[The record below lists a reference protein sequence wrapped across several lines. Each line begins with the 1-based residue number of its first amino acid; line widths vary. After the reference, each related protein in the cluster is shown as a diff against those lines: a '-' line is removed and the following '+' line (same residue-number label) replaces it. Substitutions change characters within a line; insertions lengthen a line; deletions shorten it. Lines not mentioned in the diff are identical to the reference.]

1 MSLPGSATGVVV
13 RTAPLGGSAL
23 SRAIQSGQ
31 VPAHWHLARPH
42 DRAGWTTRAA
52 QVRATHDGQWL
63 EALRDAF
70 GEGDSLALARRR
82 AAAASGVVVTTGQ
95 QPGLFGGPAYTIT
108 KALSALALADA
119 LEAALGMPVA
129 PIFWAATDDA
139 DWREAAST
147 HVVGEHGLVS
157 LSQDGPP
164 TDGIAMRDVPLGD
177 VHAQL
182 AALRASCGS
191 VVAPDVLDQLD
202 AAYDRSCT
210 VGDAY
215 VQWLRLLLEPL
226 GISVLDA
233 AHPSTRRALDA
244 GLRAALHAAP
254 AIDARLR
261 ARTADIVAHGFT
273 PQVELIDDLSLVFAT
288 THGVRARVPLSDAA
302 ATATS
307 QPVGTLGANVLLRPV
322 LERQLLPTVAYVAG
336 PGELAYFAQAT
347 AVAEALDVAVPLG
360 VPRWAADWIEP
371 QVARQLE
378 RLGVTEEELLDPHAL
393 ETRIARG
400 AMDRDVLDS
409 IERLRVTLDA
419 QVAALGHAVAQA
431 DALVPPPVVEGVA
444 RDLGYRVDRLER
456 RLVAAVKRRE
466 QALARDVAVV
476 RAARRPLGS
485 APERVLSLVPVLARH
500 GLAVL
505 TQFLDEAA
513 HHARTLVHGTAHDTS
528 LTSAERASPER
539 VTPA

>member
-13 RTAPLGGSAL
+13 RTVPLGGGSL
-23 SRAIQSGQ
+23 SRAIQAGAA
-31 VPAHWHLARPH
+31 PAAWQLAWPR
-42 DRAGWTTRAA
+42 DRAAWTARAES
-52 QVRATHDGQWL
+52 VRATHDGAWL
-63 EALRDAF
+63 DALTEAF
-70 GEGDSLALARRR
+70 GSVDSPALARRR
-82 AAAASGVVVTTGQ
+82 SAATRGVVVTTGQ

-119 LEAALGMPVA
+119 LEAALGIPVA

-139 DWREAAST
+139 DWREASVT
-147 HVVGEHGLVS
+147 HIVGEHGLVT

-177 VHAQL
+177 VRRQL
-182 AALRASCGS
+182 ALLQASCGS
-191 VVAPDVLDQLD
+191 VVAPEVLEQLA
-202 AAYDRSCT
+202 AAYAGECT
-210 VGDAY
+210 VGGAY
-215 VQWLRLLLEPL
+215 VQWLRAVLEPL

-233 AHPSTRRALDA
+233 AHPSTRRALDS
-244 GLRAALHAAP
+244 GLRMALQSAARVDSA
-254 AIDARLR
+254 LR
-261 ARTADIVAHGFT
+261 ARTAAISADGFT
-273 PQVELIDDLSLVFAT
+273 PQVELVDGLSLVFAT
-288 THGVRARVPLSDAA
+288 IDGVRTRVPLADAVHMA
-302 ATATS
+302 AS
-307 QPVGTLGANVLLRPV
+307 QPVGALGANVLLRPV

-347 AVAEALDVAVPLG
+347 AVADAMDVPLPLG

-378 RLGVTEEELLDPHAL
+378 RLGVSDEELHDPHAL
-393 ETRIARG
+393 ETRVARG

-409 IERLRVTLDA
+409 LERLRMTLDA
-419 QVAALGHAVAQA
+419 QVGALGHAVAQA
-431 DALVPPPVVEGVA
+431 DALVAPTVMEGVA
-444 RDLGYRVDRLER
+444 RDIGHRIDRLER

-505 TQFLDEAA
+505 DQFRDEAA
-513 HHARTLVHGTAHDTS
+513 HHARALVHGSTHQASVASDERAATERA
-528 LTSAERASPER
+528 TSA
-539 VTPA
+539 

>member
-1 MSLPGSATGVVV
+1 MSLPASATGVVV
-13 RTAPLGGSAL
+13 RTVPLGGGSL
-23 SRAIQSGQ
+23 SRAIQAGAA
-31 VPAHWHLARPH
+31 PAAWQLAWPR
-42 DRAGWTTRAA
+42 DRAAWTARADA
-52 QVRATHDGQWL
+52 VRATHDGAWL
-63 EALRDAF
+63 DTLAEALGDA
-70 GEGDSLALARRR
+70 DTAALARRR
-82 AAAASGVVVTTGQ
+82 AAAADGVVVTTGQ

-119 LEAALGMPVA
+119 LEAALGIPVA
-129 PIFWAATDDA
+129 PVFWAATDDA
-139 DWREAAST
+139 DWREASVT
-147 HVVGEHGLVS
+147 HVVGEHGLVT

-177 VHAQL
+177 VRRQL
-182 AALRASCGS
+182 ELLQASCGS
-191 VVAPDVLDQLD
+191 IAAPEVLEQLA
-202 AAYDRSCT
+202 AAYAGECT
-210 VGDAY
+210 VGAAY
-215 VQWLRLLLEPL
+215 VQWLRVVLEPL

-233 AHPSTRRALDA
+233 AHPSTRRALDG
-244 GLRAALHAAP
+244 GLRSALQAATR
-254 AIDARLR
+254 IDTALR
-261 ARTADIVAHGFT
+261 SRTAAITADGFT
-273 PQVELIDDLSLVFAT
+273 PQVELVDGLSLVFAT
-288 THGVRARVPLSDAA
+288 MNGVRTRVPIAEALSTAA
-302 ATATS
+302 S

-347 AVAEALDVAVPLG
+347 AVADAMDVPLPLG

-371 QVARQLE
+371 QIARHLD
-378 RLGVTEEELLDPHAL
+378 RLGVTDAELQDPHAL
-393 ETRIARG
+393 ETRVARG

-419 QVAALGHAVAQA
+419 QVGALGHAVAQA
-431 DALVPPPVVEGVA
+431 DALVPPTVMDGVA
-444 RDLGYRVDRLER
+444 RDFGHRIDRLER

-466 QALARDVAVV
+466 EALARDVAVV

-513 HHARTLVHGTAHDTS
+513 HHARALVHGTAHDTS